1 MSKKEKVDLRFSRKL
16 TQLTMEA
23 DEVAAWHWRLAA
35 RDREKGYEQWLKKVK
50 KISHFV
56 DVFKK
61 KDSNVDL

>member
-1 MSKKEKVDLRFSRKL
+1 L
-16 TQLTMEA
+16 TQLTREA

-35 RDREKGYEQWLKKVK
+35 RDREKGYELWLKKVK